1 MTADYCLPPEQQ
13 KIYNGKKE
21 VVKIHWRKRY
31 KAHSAA
37 YRLDE
42 ERHLAGAHQRL
53 QTGAGPDPAA
63 NGAPGEQASAHGARP
78 MCSLCALQLLSC
90 TKG

>member
-13 KIYNGKKE
+13 KIYDGKKE
-21 VVKIHWRKRY
+21 AIKVHWRKRY

-42 ERHLAGAHQRL
+42 ERFLAGALQRL
-53 QTGAGPDPAA
+53 QTGAGQEPAV
-63 NGAPGEQASAHGARP
+63 NEAPGEQASAHGALP
-78 MCSLCALQLLSC
+78 MCSLCAPQLFSC
-90 TKG
+90 SKG